1 MIFAFCFFTMG
12 YRHLFFDLD
21 KTIYDFD
28 ASSRLTFEE
37 IHQHFHLAE
46 KGITDL
52 ESFIENY
59 TWINLELW
67 DLYRNGGIRKETLSV
82 ERFNRAL
89 KKFGVT
95 DPVLAEAIA
104 SYYVTESPLKNTLF
118 PGVESTLTYLKRKY
132 RLYIITNGF
141 EEVQHKK
148 LHINNL
154 RPFFEDVITSE
165 EAGCKKPDPAIFLYA
180 IKRTGAL
187 LTESL
192 MIGDD
197 LTVDI
202 QGAREA
208 GMDQVFVN
216 YNRIPH
222 QGPVTFEVFSFSE
235 LGSIL

>member
-1 MIFAFCFFTMG
+1 MPP
-12 YRHLFFDLD
+12 YHHLFFDLD

-37 IHQHFHLAE
+37 IHRHFRLAE

-52 ESFIENY
+52 ESFIEKY
-59 TWINLELW
+59 TRINLTLW
-67 DLYRNGGIRKETLSV
+67 ELYRGGGIRKEILNVS
-82 ERFNRAL
+82 RFDKAL
-89 KKFGVT
+89 KEFGVD
-95 DPVLAEAIA
+95 DPILAEAIA

-118 PGVESTLTYLKRKY
+118 PGVERTLTYLKKKY

-148 LHINNL
+148 LNINKL
-154 RPFFEDVITSE
+154 RPFFDDMITSE
-165 EAGCKKPDPAIFLYA
+165 EAGCKKPDPAIFHYA
-180 IKRTGAL
+180 LKRTGAL
-187 LTESL
+187 LEESL

-216 YNRIPH
+216 YDRSDH
-222 QGPVTFEVFSFSE
+222 QEAVTFEVFSFSE
-235 LGSIL
+235 LCSIL

>member
-1 MIFAFCFFTMG
+1 MKT
-12 YRHLFFDLD
+12 YRYLFFDLD

-52 ESFIENY
+52 GIFIEKY
-59 TWINLELW
+59 THINLNLW
-67 DLYRNGGIRKETLSV
+67 DLYRSGGIQKETLNFS
-82 ERFNRAL
+82 RFNLSL
-89 KKFGVT
+89 KEFGVD
-95 DPVLAEAIA
+95 DPNLAARIA

-118 PGVESTLTYLKRKY
+118 PGVESTLTYLKQKY
-132 RLYIITNGF
+132 QLYIITNGF

-148 LHINNL
+148 LNINNL
-154 RPFFEDVITSE
+154 RPFFDDVITSE
-165 EAGCKKPDPAIFLYA
+165 EAGCKKPDPEIFHYA
-180 IKRTGAL
+180 LHRTRARL
-187 LTESL
+187 IDSL

-216 YNRIPH
+216 YTKLVH
-222 QGPVTFEVFSFSE
+222 HEPVTFEVFSFSE
-235 LGSIL
+235 LCSIL